1 MHERHPA
8 LLGAPPG
15 LRTGLVVAALDEL
28 DLAAVLLHGR
38 HLGERR
44 LLGHHEQRVRAG
56 IARREGDRLG
66 VIAGAGRDDA
76 GRQLVVRQAP
86 DHVRRTARLERSG
99 ELQVLGLEQHAG
111 ADATAE
117 LTRGN
122 QRSVA
127 DVSGNHPRCVLDV
140 GMGDGVR
147 GYGHSH
153 PALSAPCPTGAKPRA
168 CLRAP
173 RSSANSR
180 SVSSTEVAQ
189 VAVPRHW
196 DRGEV
201 IFREGDQGDTCY
213 LLRTGAV
220 VLTREHQ
227 DGRMVALAEL
237 RAGALFGELAMFR
250 GETRSATAEAIE
262 ATTAVALLASDM
274 QRLIRRSPGLS
285 LKFLATLA
293 ERVSR
298 TNERLLQQSFQ
309 TVAGRVASALLA
321 QVVARQAE
329 GAPESDVLVRS
340 TQAEIANLAGTSR
353 ESASRFL
360 ATLERAEVVTL
371 GRGKVTVHD
380 PGRLRNYIH

>member
-1 MHERHPA
+1 MA
-8 LLGAPPG
+8 NG
-15 LRTGLVVAALDEL
+15 
-28 DLAAVLLHGR
+28 
-38 HLGERR
+38 GE
-44 LLGHHEQRVRAG
+44 
-56 IARREGDRLG
+56 
-66 VIAGAGRDDA
+66 
-76 GRQLVVRQAP
+76 
-86 DHVRRTARLERSG
+86 TARLLARTEVFGDLEER
-99 ELQVLGLEQHAG
+99 ELV
-111 ADATAE
+111 
-117 LTRGN
+117 
-122 QRSVA
+122 
-127 DVSGNHPRCVLDV
+127 
-140 GMGDGVR
+140 
-147 GYGHSH
+147 
-153 PALSAPCPTGAKPRA
+153 
-168 CLRAP
+168 
-173 RSSANSR
+173 
-180 SVSSTEVAQ
+180 EVAQ

-196 DRGEV
+196 ERGEV

-262 ATTAVALLASDM
+262 PTTAVALLASDM
-274 QRLIRRSPGLS
+274 QRIIRRSPDLA
-285 LKFLATLA
+285 LKFLGTLA
-293 ERVSR
+293 ERVSK

-321 QVVARQAE
+321 QVIARQAE
-329 GAPESDVLVRS
+329 GAPEEDVLIRS

-360 ATLERAEVVTL
+360 ATLERAGVVTL

>member
-1 MHERHPA
+1 MA
-8 LLGAPPG
+8 NG
-15 LRTGLVVAALDEL
+15 
-28 DLAAVLLHGR
+28 
-38 HLGERR
+38 GE
-44 LLGHHEQRVRAG
+44 
-56 IARREGDRLG
+56 
-66 VIAGAGRDDA
+66 
-76 GRQLVVRQAP
+76 
-86 DHVRRTARLERSG
+86 TARLLARTEVFGDLEER
-99 ELQVLGLEQHAG
+99 ELV
-111 ADATAE
+111 
-117 LTRGN
+117 
-122 QRSVA
+122 
-127 DVSGNHPRCVLDV
+127 
-140 GMGDGVR
+140 
-147 GYGHSH
+147 
-153 PALSAPCPTGAKPRA
+153 
-168 CLRAP
+168 
-173 RSSANSR
+173 
-180 SVSSTEVAQ
+180 EVAQ

-201 IFREGDQGDTCY
+201 IFREGDRGDTCY

-274 QRLIRRSPGLS
+274 QRLIRRSPGLA

-293 ERVSR
+293 ERVSK

-321 QVVARQAE
+321 QVVSRQAE
-329 GAPESDVLVRS
+329 GAPETDVLVRS

>member
-1 MHERHPA
+1 MA
-8 LLGAPPG
+8 NG
-15 LRTGLVVAALDEL
+15 
-28 DLAAVLLHGR
+28 
-38 HLGERR
+38 GE
-44 LLGHHEQRVRAG
+44 
-56 IARREGDRLG
+56 
-66 VIAGAGRDDA
+66 
-76 GRQLVVRQAP
+76 
-86 DHVRRTARLERSG
+86 TARLLARTEVFGDLEER
-99 ELQVLGLEQHAG
+99 ELV
-111 ADATAE
+111 
-117 LTRGN
+117 
-122 QRSVA
+122 
-127 DVSGNHPRCVLDV
+127 
-140 GMGDGVR
+140 
-147 GYGHSH
+147 
-153 PALSAPCPTGAKPRA
+153 
-168 CLRAP
+168 
-173 RSSANSR
+173 
-180 SVSSTEVAQ
+180 EVAQ

-196 DRGEV
+196 ARGEV

-262 ATTAVALLASDM
+262 PTTAVALLASDM
-274 QRLIRRSPGLS
+274 QRIIRRSPDLA
-285 LKFLATLA
+285 LKFLGTLA
-293 ERVSR
+293 ERVSK

-321 QVVARQAE
+321 QVIARQAE
-329 GAPESDVLVRS
+329 GAPEEDVLIRS

-360 ATLERAEVVTL
+360 ATLERAGVVTL

>member
-1 MHERHPA
+1 MPN
-8 LLGAPPG
+8 G
-15 LRTGLVVAALDEL
+15 
-28 DLAAVLLHGR
+28 
-38 HLGERR
+38 GE
-44 LLGHHEQRVRAG
+44 
-56 IARREGDRLG
+56 
-66 VIAGAGRDDA
+66 
-76 GRQLVVRQAP
+76 
-86 DHVRRTARLERSG
+86 TARLLARTEVFGDLEER
-99 ELQVLGLEQHAG
+99 ELA
-111 ADATAE
+111 
-117 LTRGN
+117 
-122 QRSVA
+122 
-127 DVSGNHPRCVLDV
+127 
-140 GMGDGVR
+140 
-147 GYGHSH
+147 
-153 PALSAPCPTGAKPRA
+153 
-168 CLRAP
+168 
-173 RSSANSR
+173 
-180 SVSSTEVAQ
+180 EVAQ

-262 ATTAVALLASDM
+262 PTTAVALLASDM
-274 QRLIRRSPGLS
+274 QRLIRRSPGLA

-329 GAPESDVLVRS
+329 GAPEADVLVRS